1 MKKHLASFRKG
12 WQSENLARY
21 ILSNFAFISQPST
34 IADDLGSDFFCTIF
48 EAVPNKKNNAL
59 VPKESFAIQIKSN
72 RKPFCIT
79 GKTEYLKNLGIPFF
93 VGVCNKKKQNLEFYS
108 GEYLIP
114 FFIDEPAAE
123 KIKIKLSETDDCKE
137 NRYSEKDGEYTIKF
151 PKLFNIGSNHDSPE
165 FKEAIKNL
173 SKACRT
179 ISRNITRRN
188 NKEYIFF
195 ESFSNN
201 FILVSNKKTIKES
214 MDTRLNKIFF
224 ELAYIL
230 DKRYIETDLKK
241 YNKIKE
247 ALRKVLESGL

>member
-1 MKKHLASFRKG
+1 MKKHIASFREG

-34 IADDLGSDFFCTIF
+34 VADDIGSDFFCTIF
-48 EAVPNKKNNAL
+48 DAIPNGKNNFL

-72 RKPFCIT
+72 KKPFYIT
-79 GKTEYLKNLGIPFF
+79 GKTEYLKSLGIPFF
-93 VGVCNKKKQNLEFYS
+93 VGICNKKKQEVEFYS

-114 FFIDEPAAE
+114 FFVDEPSAE
-123 KIKIKLSETDDCKE
+123 KIKIKLCETDNCKE
-137 NRYSEKDGEYTIKF
+137 NRYSEEDSEFIIKF
-151 PKLFNIGSNHDSPE
+151 PKLFTIGSNHNTAE

-173 SKACRT
+173 SKTCRS

-201 FILVSNKKTIKES
+201 ILLVSKRQIIKES
-214 MDTRLNKIFF
+214 IDTRLGKIFI

-230 DKRYIETDLKK
+230 DKKYIDTDLGK
-241 YNKIKE
+241 YNQIKDS
-247 ALRKVLESGL
+247 LSKL

>member
-1 MKKHLASFRKG
+1 MKKHLAKFREG

-48 EAVPNKKNNAL
+48 DTLSNGNNNFL

-72 RKPFCIT
+72 RRPFYLT
-79 GKTEYLKNLGIPFF
+79 GKTEYLKILGIPFF
-93 VGVCNKKKQNLEFYS
+93 GAVCNKKNQELIFYS

-114 FFIDEPAAE
+114 FFVDNPSAE
-123 KIKIKLSETDDCKE
+123 KIKIKLCETLDCKE
-137 NRYSEKDGEYTIKF
+137 NRYVEKDNEFTLKF
-151 PKLFNIGSNHDSPE
+151 PKLFTICSNHDSPE

-201 FILVSNKKTIKES
+201 FILVSNNKLIKDS
-214 MDTRLNKIFF
+214 IDTRLINIFI
-224 ELAYIL
+224 ELAYVL
-230 DKRYIETDLKK
+230 ENNYIDTDLDK
-241 YNKIKE
+241 YNKIKDS
-247 ALRKVLESGL
+247 LSKL

>member
-48 EAVPNKKNNAL
+48 DIIPNGTNNYLVPN
-59 VPKESFAIQIKSN
+59 ESFAIQIKSN
-72 RKPFCIT
+72 RKPFSIT
-79 GKTEYLKNLGIPFF
+79 GKAEYLKSLGIPFF
-93 VGVCNKKKQNLEFYS
+93 IGVCNKKKQELELYS

-114 FFIDEPAAE
+114 FFVDEPSAE
-123 KIKIKLSETDDCKE
+123 KIKIKLCEMADCKE
-137 NRYSEKDGEYTIKF
+137 IRYSKKDKEFILKF
-151 PKLFNIGSNHDSPE
+151 PKLFTIGSNHDSPE
-165 FKEAIKNL
+165 LKETIKNL
-173 SKACRT
+173 SKTCRT

-195 ESFSNN
+195 ESFSNK
-201 FILVSNKKTIKES
+201 FLLVANKQDIKES
-214 MDTRLNKIFF
+214 INTRLSKIFI

-230 DKRYIETDLKK
+230 ENNYIDTDVEK
-241 YNKIKE
+241 YNRIKDLLSE
-247 ALRKVLESGL
+247 L

>member
-12 WQSENLARY
+12 WQSENIARY
-21 ILSNFAFISQPST
+21 ILSNFAFIAQPST

-48 EAVPNKKNNAL
+48 DTIPNGNNNFL
-59 VPKESFAIQIKSN
+59 VPKESFAIQIKGN
-72 RKPFCIT
+72 RKPFYIT
-79 GKTEYLKNLGIPFF
+79 GKTEYLKSLGIPFF
-93 VGVCNKKKQNLEFYS
+93 VGVYNKKSQELEFYS

-114 FFIDEPAAE
+114 FFVDEPSAE
-123 KIKIKLSETDDCKE
+123 KIKIKLCDTDDCKE
-137 NRYSEKDGEYTIKF
+137 NRYAEDDDEFTLKF
-151 PKLFNIGSNHDSPE
+151 PKLFTIGSNHDSPE
-165 FKEAIKNL
+165 FKNAINNL

-201 FILVSNKKTIKES
+201 VMLVSNKQDIRAS
-214 MDTRLNKIFF
+214 IDTRLSKIFF

-230 DKRYIETDLKK
+230 ENNYIDTDLDK
-241 YNKIKE
+241 YNKIKDSMSK
-247 ALRKVLESGL
+247 L

>member
-1 MKKHLASFRKG
+1 MRKHLASFRKG

-48 EAVPNKKNNAL
+48 DTIPNGNNNSL

-72 RKPFCIT
+72 SRSFSIT
-79 GKTEYLKNLGIPFF
+79 GKTEYLKSLGIPFF
-93 VGVCNKKKQNLEFYS
+93 IGVCNKRKQELEIYS

-114 FFIDEPAAE
+114 FFVDEPSVE
-123 KIKIKLSETDDCKE
+123 NIKIKLCETAHCKE
-137 NRYSEKDGEYTIKF
+137 IRYAKKDKEFILKF
-151 PKLFNIGSNHDSPE
+151 PKLFTIGSNHDSPE
-165 FKEAIKNL
+165 FKETIKNL

-195 ESFSNN
+195 ESFSNK
-201 FILVSNKKTIKES
+201 FLLVSNKQDIKES
-214 MDTRLNKIFF
+214 IDRRIGKIFF

-230 DKRYIETDLKK
+230 ENNYIDTDVEK
-241 YNKIKE
+241 YNKIKDS
-247 ALRKVLESGL
+247 LSKF

>member
-1 MKKHLASFRKG
+1 MKNHLASFRKG

-21 ILSNFAFISQPST
+21 ILSNFSFISQPAT

-48 EAVPNKKNNAL
+48 DAVPNNKNKAL
-59 VPKESFAIQIKSN
+59 VPQESFSIQIKSN
-72 RKPFCIT
+72 RKPFYIT
-79 GKTEYLKNLGIPFF
+79 DKTEYLKNLGIPFF
-93 VGVCNKKKQNLEFYS
+93 IGVCNKKEQNLEFYS

-114 FFIDEPAAE
+114 FFVDEPAAR
-123 KIKIKLSETDDCKE
+123 KIKIKLSQTDDCKE
-137 NRYSEKDGEYTIKF
+137 NRYFKKDSEYILKF
-151 PKLFNIGSNHDSPE
+151 PKLFTINSNYDYSE
-165 FKEAIKNL
+165 FEKTIKNL
-173 SKACRT
+173 SQACCS

-201 FILVSNKKTIKES
+201 FILVGNKETVKES
-214 MDTRLNKIFF
+214 MDTRLNKIYS

-230 DKRYIETDLKK
+230 DNRYIETDLWK

-247 ALRKVLESGL
+247 ALSKL

>member
-48 EAVPNKKNNAL
+48 DTIPNGKNNSL

-72 RKPFCIT
+72 RKPFYIT
-79 GKTEYLKNLGIPFF
+79 GKTEYLKSLGIPFF
-93 VGVCNKKKQNLEFYS
+93 VGVCNRKNQEIDFYS

-114 FFIDEPAAE
+114 FFIDEPTAE
-123 KIKIKLSETDDCKE
+123 KIKIELCEPVDCKE
-137 NRYSEKDGEYTIKF
+137 NRYVKGVDNEFTLKF
-151 PKLFNIGSNHDSPE
+151 PKLSTIGSNHDSPK

-173 SKACRT
+173 SKICHAL
-179 ISRNITRRN
+179 SRNITRRN

-201 FILVSNKKTIKES
+201 FMLVSNKQDIKES
-214 MDTRLNKIFF
+214 IDTRLSIIFR

-230 DKRYIETDLKK
+230 ENNYIETDLDK
-241 YNKIKE
+241 YNKIMDSMSK
-247 ALRKVLESGL
+247 L

>member
-48 EAVPNKKNNAL
+48 EAIPYNKNEAL

-72 RKPFCIT
+72 KRPFNLT
-79 GKTEYLKNLGIPFF
+79 GKTEYLRNLGIPFF
-93 VGVCNKKKQNLEFYS
+93 VGVCNKKTQKLELYS

-114 FFIDEPAAE
+114 FFVDEPAAE
-123 KIKIKLSETDDCKE
+123 KIKIKLCEKDDCKE
-137 NRYSEKDGEYTIKF
+137 NRYAEGNREFTLKF
-151 PKLFNIGSNHDSPE
+151 PKLFTIDSNHDSPE
-165 FKEAIKNL
+165 FKEAIDNL
-173 SKACRT
+173 SKTCRK

-188 NKEYIFF
+188 NKEYIFI
-195 ESFSNN
+195 ESFSNL
-201 FILVSNKKTIKES
+201 FILVSNKEIIKKS
-214 MDTRLNKIFF
+214 VDTRLNIIFY

-230 DKRYIETDLKK
+230 DNKYIETDLEK
-241 YNKIKE
+241 YNKIKDS
-247 ALRKVLESGL
+247 LSKL